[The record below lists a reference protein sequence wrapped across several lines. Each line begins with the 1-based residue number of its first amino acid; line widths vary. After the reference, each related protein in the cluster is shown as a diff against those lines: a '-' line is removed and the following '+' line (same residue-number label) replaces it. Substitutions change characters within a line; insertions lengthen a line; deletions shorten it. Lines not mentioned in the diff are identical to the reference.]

1 MKAGAAKRGGS
12 NNQCPRLMLSWC
24 CSDYPFMGLLM
35 GMAFAQLPRECMVG
49 ACLIPSAPSF
59 VGSAPRLGHYNRDC
73 RGPSHSP
80 TCLVSGLLPV
90 FISILPGCCIL
101 CLETR
106 LSIPTPYSAKTNL
119 RHFNNHV
126 INPTSSFEI
135 PMDPLAFEHQKACQQ
150 DKTHACL
157 SRKSFPDGGVSRA
170 ITTSTSPMMAWAV

>member
-12 NNQCPRLMLSWC
+12 NNQRPRLMLSWC

-59 VGSAPRLGHYNRDC
+59 VGTTPRLGHYNRDC

-80 TCLVSGLLPV
+80 ACLVSGLLPV
-90 FISILPGCCIL
+90 FIFMLPGCCIL

-106 LSIPTPYSAKTNL
+106 LSIPNPYSAKTKPETFQQSSQHHLL
-119 RHFNNHV
+119 RFPWIPLRLNIKRLAKKTKHMHASRGNHFQ
-126 INPTSSFEI
+126 
-135 PMDPLAFEHQKACQQ
+135 MAG
-150 DKTHACL
+150 CL
-157 SRKSFPDGGVSRA
+157 GQ
-170 ITTSTSPMMAWAV
+170 SPRRHP